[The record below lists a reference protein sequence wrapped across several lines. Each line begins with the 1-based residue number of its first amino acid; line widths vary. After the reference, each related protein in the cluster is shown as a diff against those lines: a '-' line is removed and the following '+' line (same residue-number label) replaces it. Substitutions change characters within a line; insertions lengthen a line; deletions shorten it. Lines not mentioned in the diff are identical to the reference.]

1 MGILQKML
9 AWIPQLLLGARV
21 TIALTV
27 LAVSAGLVLSLFL
40 ALGKISRNSI

>member
-1 MGILQKML
+1 M
-9 AWIPQLLLGARV
+9 GARV

-40 ALGKISRNSI
+40 ALEKK